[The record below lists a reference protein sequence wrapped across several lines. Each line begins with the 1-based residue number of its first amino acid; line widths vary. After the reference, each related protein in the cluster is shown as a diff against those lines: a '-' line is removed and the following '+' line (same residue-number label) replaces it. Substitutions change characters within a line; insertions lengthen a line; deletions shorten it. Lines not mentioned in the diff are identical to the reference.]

1 METERHVRNG
11 QWEVPGPGDQGRVTT
26 YHLTLL
32 GPAEEGGEWL
42 ILWDQGGHR
51 SPQVIGMAFSGNES
65 LGYRALK
72 DKLTDNYAD
81 IAGILGWLHD
91 CGWDVIMPEGY
102 DYTGQWVSPRERT

>member
-1 METERHVRNG
+1 MEPERHVRNG
-11 QWEVPGPGDQGRVTT
+11 QWEVPRPGDQERVTT

-65 LGYRALK
+65 LSYRALK
-72 DKLTDNYAD
+72 DKLTNNYAD
-81 IAGILGWLHD
+81 IAGILGWMHD

-102 DYTGQWVSPRERT
+102 DYSGQWVLPKERT